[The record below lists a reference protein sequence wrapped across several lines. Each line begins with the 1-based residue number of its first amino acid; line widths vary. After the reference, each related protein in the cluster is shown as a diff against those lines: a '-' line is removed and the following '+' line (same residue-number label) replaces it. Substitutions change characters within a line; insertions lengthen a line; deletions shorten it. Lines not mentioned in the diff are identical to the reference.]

1 MIVIR
6 NVAASISFAD
16 LRRRTP
22 SLLTHRQ
29 KSLTTDF
36 YDLTVKSIDGAEY
49 GRLARSIMVN
59 ISLISVL
66 RTSVLVKERCC
77 YLGAGQCSRSR
88 DI

>member
-6 NVAASISFAD
+6 NAAASVSFAGP
-16 LRRRTP
+16 RRKTP
-22 SLLTHRQ
+22 SSLTHRQ

-36 YDLTVKSIDGAEY
+36 YDLTVRSVDGAEY
-49 GRLARSIMVN
+49 GRLARSVMVN

-66 RTSVLVKERCC
+66 PTSVLVKEKMLLPWR
-77 YLGAGQCSRSR
+77 RSMQS